1 MAVRKRRRGNESN
14 RNPGAKTNRNR
25 NSRGHT
31 DLLLLFCQPDRQP
44 PLLPTPRG
52 PRRHPSRQGTRDQW
66 KWTPQLCTRQQQQQ
80 RLPAHMPFCHHRRT
94 WTTRQLTLTTLPT
107 MPPPP
112 PPLLPTMLLLRCQL
126 PCRPFSLKLFCRGDH
141 LRSARWHVLFCHV
154 VFFWTDLF
162 CCRLK
167 RWPTSIRG

>member
-1 MAVRKRRRGNESN
+1 MDGSEKEKARERIRVRKQTEIETLGGTLICYCFFANLTATLAPDAAWTQTPPEPT
-14 RNPGAKTNRNR
+14 RNTRPMEMDPTALHAAAAAAATA
-25 NSRGHT
+25 SPHA
-31 DLLLLFCQPDRQP
+31 F
-44 PLLPTPRG
+44 LP
-52 PRRHPSRQGTRDQW
+52 SSQNVDDE
-66 KWTPQLCTRQQQQQ
+66 
-80 RLPAHMPFCHHRRT
+80 
-94 WTTRQLTLTTLPT
+94 LTLTTLPT